1 MNQPKRIAILFSGR
15 GSNMVALTRHI
26 LAHPET
32 MQLAT
37 LICNRPN
44 AEGIE
49 RAREMGFETNIID
62 NKGFETRAEFD
73 EAVHQALVA
82 ANAEMICLAGFM
94 RILTA
99 EFVEKWPRQI
109 INIHPSLLPK
119 YKGLHTHQRALDAN
133 DPQHGCSVQ
142 FVTPELDA
150 GPVIIQKK
158 IDILVDDTPQSLE
171 QRVLELEHP
180 AYLEAL
186 DKLVSS

>member
-1 MNQPKRIAILFSGR
+1 
-15 GSNMVALTRHI
+15 MVALTQHI
-26 LAHPET
+26 LAHPQT

-49 RAREMGFETNIID
+49 RARELGFETIVID
-62 NKGFETRAEFD
+62 NKSFETRADFD
-73 EAVHQALVA
+73 DAVHAALISA
-82 ANAEMICLAGFM
+82 KAEMICLAGFM
-94 RILTA
+94 RILTT
-99 EFVEKWPRQI
+99 EFVEKWPQQI

-119 YKGLHTHQRALDAN
+119 HKGLHTHQRALEAKDK
-133 DPQHGCSVQ
+133 QHGCSVH

-158 IDILVDDTPQSLE
+158 IDIMIGDTPASLE

-186 DKLVSS
+186 DKLVGN